1 MKSINQIV
9 KQLTGAAIIALST
22 MGVSYGQANDGYN
35 EEGYNDNSIR
45 PIHTSDQL
53 YRTRVWRR
61 MDLKEKQNK
70 PFFSENRWMTRV
82 IVESVMN
89 GTLYP
94 YTNDS
99 VTTRMSKEQFIENMT
114 IPMDGPALSEE
125 EIAMGFGQDNSADD
139 GWGDSGDDGWGDDSS
154 NDDGWGDSAG
164 QGAEGTD
171 MGGAEAA
178 APQAES
184 YLFAPKDVSV
194 VEIVEDVIFDKERG
208 RQYYDVQA
216 VTLILPPENF
226 PNTGLLKEVASF
238 RYKDLLRVFEENPE
252 IAVWVNPRNSAKNL
266 NLQYA
271 FDLRLFNAHIVKYS
285 NPDDERI
292 VDMTEGNK
300 RQALLKSLEYEYDM
314 LEREHELWEY

>member
-1 MKSINQIV
+1 MKSINQMV
-9 KQLTGAAIIALST
+9 KQFAGAAIIALST
-22 MGVSYGQANDGYN
+22 ISVSSAQTNDGYN
-35 EEGYNDNSIR
+35 EDGFNDNSIR
-45 PIHTSDQL
+45 PIHASDQL

-70 PFFSENRWMTRV
+70 PFFSENRWITR
-82 IVESVMN
+82 IIIESVMN

-99 VTTRMSKEQFIENMT
+99 VSTRMSKEQFIENLT

-125 EIAMGFGQDNSADD
+125 EIAMGFGQDDSADD
-139 GWGDSGDDGWGDDSS
+139 GWGSSDDDGWGSSDS
-154 NDDGWGDSAG
+154 DSDSG

-171 MGGAEAA
+171 MGAEAA

-184 YLFAPKDVSV
+184 YLFAPKDVSILEV
-194 VEIVEDVIFDKERG
+194 VEDVIFDKERG
-208 RQYYDVQA
+208 RQYYDIQA
-216 VTLILPPENF
+216 LTLILPPENF

-238 RYKDLLRVFEENPE
+238 RYKDLIRVFQENPE
-252 IAVWVNPRNSAKNL
+252 IAVWVNPRNGAKHL
-266 NLQYA
+266 NLEHA
-271 FDLRLFNAHIVKYS
+271 FDLRLFSAHVVKYS

-292 VDMTEGNK
+292 VDMTDGNK

>member
-1 MKSINQIV
+1 MKSINQLV
-9 KQLTGAAIIALST
+9 KQFVGAVIIALST
-22 MGVSYGQANDGYN
+22 IGVSSAQSNDGYN
-35 EEGYNDNSIR
+35 EDGFNDNSIR

-70 PFFSENRWMTRV
+70 PFFSENRRITRV
-82 IVESVMN
+82 IIESVMN

-99 VTTRMSKEQFIENMT
+99 VSTRMSKEQFIENLT

-125 EIAMGFGQDNSADD
+125 EIAMGFGQDDSADD
-139 GWGDSGDDGWGDDSS
+139 GWGSSDDDGWGSSDD
-154 NDDGWGDSAG
+154 DG

-171 MGGAEAA
+171 MGGAENA

-184 YLFAPKDVSV
+184 YLFAPKDVSI

-208 RQYYDVQA
+208 RQYYDIQA

-238 RYKDLLRVFEENPE
+238 RYKDLVKVFQDNPE
-252 IAVWVNPRNSAKNL
+252 VAVWVNPRNGAKHL
-266 NLQYA
+266 NLEHA
-271 FDLRLFNAHIVKYS
+271 FDLRLFNAHVVKYS

-292 VDMTEGNK
+292 VDMTDGNK

>member
-9 KQLTGAAIIALST
+9 KQFAGVAIIAVTAIST
-22 MGVSYGQANDGYN
+22 SHAQQNDGYN
-35 EEGYNDNSIR
+35 EEGFNDNSIR

-82 IVESVMN
+82 IIESVMN

-125 EIAMGFGQDNSADD
+125 EIAMGFGEEETTDD
-139 GWGDSGDDGWGDDSS
+139 GWGDSGGDDGWGDTSS
-154 NDDGWGDSAG
+154 G

-171 MGGAEAA
+171 LGDAEAS
-178 APQAES
+178 APQSES

-238 RYKDLLRVFEENPE
+238 RYKDLLRVFKENPE
-252 IAVWVNPRNSAKNL
+252 IAVWVNPRNSARNL
-266 NLQYA
+266 NLEYA